1 MKRSRNMELKV
12 HIDAKPHWSLDDT
25 LQEVKSIVTLI
36 ENRIPQVPPLDVV
49 IHFPDPEPVI
59 ETGGDDLPF

>member
-1 MKRSRNMELKV
+1 MELKV
-12 HIDAKPHWSLDDT
+12 HIDVEPQWSLNDT

-49 IHFPDPEPVI
+49 IHFTEPEL
-59 ETGGDDLPF
+59 ESDKGDDLPF

>member
-12 HIDAKPHWSLDDT
+12 HIDVEPQWSLDDT
-25 LQEVKSIVTLI
+25 LREVKSIVTLI

-49 IHFPDPEPVI
+49 IHFTEPEL
-59 ETGGDDLPF
+59 ESDKGDDLPF

>member
-1 MKRSRNMELKV
+1 MELKV
-12 HIDAKPHWSLDDT
+12 HIDVEPQWSLDDT

-36 ENRIPQVPPLDVV
+36 ENRIPQVPPMDVV
-49 IHFPDPEPVI
+49 IHFTDPEPVI

>member
-36 ENRIPQVPPLDVV
+36 ENRIPQVPLWMWSFTSLNPNL
-49 IHFPDPEPVI
+49 
-59 ETGGDDLPF
+59 